1 MKIIS
6 HVMRNV
12 NEFNIPAGTSR
23 GYEMLYFGVN
33 LILMIDYRLAFDIIP
48 AESNYEVEV
57 LIVSRRDV
65 DKWKVSHSQSDINT
79 FYCNQGGRINDIFKP
94 AQSDSYAFII
104 INKSQLE
111 LLTVGVTLIHTWQ
124 QRIKE
129 SQIIDE

>member
-65 DKWKVSHSQSDINT
+65 DKWKVSQEFLDN
-79 FYCNQGGRINDIFKP
+79 R
-94 AQSDSYAFII
+94 
-104 INKSQLE
+104 KS
-111 LLTVGVTLIHTWQ
+111 
-124 QRIKE
+124 
-129 SQIIDE
+129 S